1 MNSRQFND
9 FFTDSCDKEI
19 GEYLETFGFKRI
31 EKTVDE
37 HGGQL
42 IYING
47 DREVMIYSDTHPLD
61 YPFFWNITFRLH
73 DGEIKDSDYDKV
85 PLWAIKIE
93 LIPGSK
99 PNGYSLADKGTM
111 GLINTDK
118 LKWTISAGRIDLEKY
133 NIGFLTG
140 DLKEF
145 KRIRE
150 LRIKKASH

>member
-1 MNSRQFND
+1 
-9 FFTDSCDKEI
+9 
-19 GEYLETFGFKRI
+19 
-31 EKTVDE
+31 
-37 HGGQL
+37 
-42 IYING
+42 
-47 DREVMIYSDTHPLD
+47 
-61 YPFFWNITFRLH
+61 
-73 DGEIKDSDYDKV
+73 
-85 PLWAIKIE
+85 LWAIKIE